1 MHKILIVEDK
11 RDVRNLLRLTLPF
24 DEFQTREADNGAD
37 ALPLIRDWHPD
48 LVLLDILMPGSMNG
62 LDVCREVKGD
72 QQLRDILVIL
82 LTALGQK
89 SDIENGT
96 ATGADA
102 YIVKPF
108 SPSELLA
115 VVRHLLKARNPSQV
129 GLQ

>member
-115 VVRHLLKARNPSQV
+115 VVRPLLKTRNPSQV